1 MKKIFQTLIVSS
13 TLMMS
18 AMTAFAASPIVGYWK
33 SIDDRTGEPLSLIEI
48 KQEKDGTYSGTIIH
62 RYPNQSGHTLTHCTK
77 CPEPFKDKPLVGL
90 KILTGFQE
98 LAKKPG
104 YYVNGKVVDAK
115 SGGVYKGKANVSKN
129 GRRLHMR
136 GYVGISLLGRS
147 NVWVRSSSATP

>member
-1 MKKIFQTLIVSS
+1 MQRNSLMNGLMGVSFILFTS
-13 TLMMS
+13 TS
-18 AMTAFAASPIVGYWK
+18 FAATPEGFWK

-62 RYPNQSGHTLTHCTK
+62 RYPNQGGHTLTHCTK

-147 NVWVRSSSATP
+147 NVWVRSESATP